1 MRNLILAL
9 IFLGIAGYAAKV
21 AFEKFAYGEG
31 NFFEKPYAY
40 PDRITV
46 ENKDGSKI
54 QITLLGRSSSYIKF
68 EKKGGRKFV
77 YPISALSKKSQ
88 AMVMKYPEN
97 GIGDV
102 SSYLSS
108 GEIELKDVYVTQLEE
123 EIRRMEAE
131 LENLEARA
139 NATQSKT
146 ELRTIERKMEALTKE
161 IAEVRYKIANR

>member
-31 NFFEKPYAY
+31 NFFEKTYAY